1 MGDPESIVKKGHRGE
16 DPGPE
21 PDFARPPGGNLDNRM
36 EGEAGGQTVR
46 DVVREIVVNVVTPA
60 RISVRAVRP
69 RFSISKKSTRTAA
82 MVLFLPARS

>member
-1 MGDPESIVKKGHRGE
+1 MGDPESRVKKGHRGQ
-16 DPGPE
+16 DRGPG

-46 DVVREIVVNVVTPA
+46 
-60 RISVRAVRP
+60 AVLP
-69 RFSISKKSTRTAA
+69 RLSISKKSTRTAA